1 MSSQLEYHNL
11 VNRSVLRSIPASLAL
26 FGMFLFFSAS
36 NSSAQF
42 NSSSGGG
49 HSGSSAPPTS
59 FSSAPHTGS
68 VAPPTGITHN
78 GMASS
83 ATSGTRNTNF
93 PHSPGSRNGNPNH
106 HPPRNSNGAVYY
118 AYPYYYGAPVSNG
131 SDATDANAADDDAD
145 CQGGPTIFDR
155 CGSGPGSYVPPTYN
169 GPAHPP
175 AAQAAF
181 ADPAPDSAPESSTPT
196 TLVFKD
202 GHEIEVAN
210 YAIVGQ
216 SLYDL
221 TSGHHRKIALADL
234 DIPSTQKQ
242 NDDSGTVFQLP
253 PAQAN

>member
-1 MSSQLEYHNL
+1 MSSQLEYHNV
-11 VNRSVLRSIPASLAL
+11 VNRSALRSIPASLAL

-59 FSSAPHTGS
+59 FSTAPHTGS

-78 GMASS
+78 GMAPS
-83 ATSGTRNTNF
+83 ATNGTRNTNF
-93 PHSPGSRNGNPNH
+93 QHSHSGNPNH
-106 HPPRNSNGAVYY
+106 HPPRNANGATYY
-118 AYPYYYGAPVSNG
+118 AYPYYYGAPGANG

-155 CGSGPGSYVPPTYN
+155 CGSGPGSYVPPTYD

-175 AAQAAF
+175 TAQAAF

-221 TSGHHRKIALADL
+221 TPGHHRKIALADL